1 MFTLKTAAQ
10 WLIPDVP
17 QKLSERMRREARI
30 VTQLMIK
37 REKES
42 AVNNAGKHL
51 KILIVVNMKTFVTK
65 LGNKLIS

>member
-17 QKLSERMRREARI
+17 QKLNERMRREARL

-42 AVNNAGKHL
+42 GANNSGKFL
-51 KILIVVNMKTFVTK
+51 RILIFINETMKSMEK
-65 LGNKLIS
+65 D